1 MNTPTLKT
9 ERLVLRKFTAEDIE
23 ALFLI
28 QKDEEVNRFLFV
40 KSGVNRFIALELG
53 ITDESFRYK
62 KVLTNESVDGNMP

>member
-1 MNTPTLKT
+1 MLKT

-62 KVLTNESVDGNMP
+62 KVLTNEPVDGNMP